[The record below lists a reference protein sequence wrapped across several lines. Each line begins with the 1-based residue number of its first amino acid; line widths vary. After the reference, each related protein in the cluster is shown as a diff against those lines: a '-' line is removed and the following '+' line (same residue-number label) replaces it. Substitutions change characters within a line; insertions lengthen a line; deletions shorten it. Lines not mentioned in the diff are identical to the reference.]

1 MRMARRR
8 RLDGRALLVARAC
21 VLGGLIAVGVLFVA
35 AAPAGATINQNSLGC
50 EGQAVI
56 TPKHG
61 APVTINATQSQAH
74 VPRSA
79 AAPVT
84 YSGSVTTVT
93 HNQHGYVAVTLG
105 PFKIH
110 FYSWSGA
117 NRSNKTSDSGT
128 RKYPS
133 ELAVVPP
140 GKYRVTGGH
149 FSAEGSCTGEMTII
163 VDGSPLSTPAGIVAA
178 GGTVVF
184 AGLVLF
190 AGVARAGSSRVFS
203 R

>member
-1 MRMARRR
+1 MATRRR
-8 RLDGRALLVARAC
+8 FGGPGLGVARAL
-21 VLGGLIAVGVLFVA
+21 VLGGLVAVGALVVG

-50 EGQAVI
+50 QGFAEI

-61 APVTINATQSQAH
+61 APITINANQSQAH

-84 YSGSVTTVT
+84 YSGSVTTLT
-93 HNQHGYVAVTLG
+93 HNHHGYVAVTVG

-110 FYSWSGA
+110 FYSWSSA

-133 ELAVVPP
+133 ELADVPP
-140 GKYRVTGGH
+140 GKYKVTGGH
-149 FSAEGSCTGEMTII
+149 FSPEGACTGEMTII
-163 VDGSPLSTPAGIVAA
+163 VDGSPLSNPVGIGALV
-178 GGTVVF
+178 GTVVF
-184 AGLVLF
+184 AGLVVLAGF
-190 AGVARAGSSRVFS
+190 AKAGSSRVFS

>member
-1 MRMARRR
+1 MA
-8 RLDGRALLVARAC
+8 LGALV
-21 VLGGLIAVGVLFVA
+21 VG

-50 EGQAVI
+50 QGQAVI

-61 APVTINATQSQAH
+61 APITINANQREAH

-84 YSGSVTTVT
+84 YQGSVSTVT
-93 HNQHGYVAVTLG
+93 HNHHGYVAVTVG

-110 FYSWSGA
+110 FYSWSSA

-128 RKYPS
+128 RAYPS
-133 ELAVVPP
+133 ELADVPP

-149 FSAEGSCTGEMTII
+149 FSPQGSCTGEMTII
-163 VDGSPLSTPAGIVAA
+163 VDGSPLSSPIGIAA
-178 GGTVVF
+178 AAGTVVF
-184 AGLVLF
+184 AGLVLL
-190 AGVARAGSSRVFS
+190 AGLARAGSGRVFS
-203 R
+203 

>member
-1 MRMARRR
+1 MGTRR
-8 RLDGRALLVARAC
+8 RLDGRGLRAARAC
-21 VLGGLIAVGVLFVA
+21 VLSGLIAAGVLLVG
-35 AAPAGATINQNSLGC
+35 AAPAGATI
-50 EGQAVI
+50 
-56 TPKHG
+56 
-61 APVTINATQSQAH
+61 TINANQSQAH

-79 AAPVT
+79 GPVT
-84 YSGSVTTVT
+84 YSGSVKTVT
-93 HNQHGYVAVTLG
+93 HNQHGYVAVTVG

-133 ELAVVPP
+133 ELADVPP
-140 GKYRVTGGH
+140 GKYRVSGGH

-163 VDGSPLSTPAGIVAA
+163 VDGSPLSTPAGIVAVA
-178 GGTVVF
+178 GTVVF
-184 AGLVLF
+184 AGLVLL